1 MVELISSS
9 SFKLYLKYALRDL
22 SRSYSKILS
31 IIITLFISLFIL
43 STILT
48 IEDSLETEIKNNSKL
63 HHLLDPVQ
71 LRTERLRQLKEDN
84 LTPPKVYDVENLKIK
99 NQGKYTIT

>member
-22 SRSYSKILS
+22 SRSYYKILS

-63 HHLLDPVQ
+63 LLGGDIEIDYNQV
-71 LRTERLRQLKEDN
+71 TKEVIKKCGDQSKRGCR
-84 LTPPKVYDVENLKIK
+84 KVN
-99 NQGKYTIT
+99 TC